1 MSSATKLPNSTAMK
15 FFDWKGDPI
24 FERNPS
30 LESGGTYYLKWS
42 TPPKDENEA
51 IITGAFL
58 VTGAAKSGRTY
69 TFWVPAGAVSADGLS
84 ATGCVGG
91 IRPNGLDYT
100 TGDTDFAPTTSTIL
114 AGGKIACG
122 IPAVLGELIRSAIQG
137 AIQTGSAT
145 LDIGTG
151 ASEDVY
157 IKHNGNP
164 WLKQT
169 SAGIAQYWNGSSY
182 VAFND
187 SIASSLVKV
196 SATDTT
202 PDYLQGKVGSSDS
215 SIVFAVTGSGAD
227 ETLDMTTALPAR
239 ISSHAI
245 YTPAYMTGGNS
256 AETTIALWDSL
267 TGGNAGAF
275 GLSLDGT
282 TWQITGCDMTG
293 VTTMAQVASV
303 IQTRI
308 RAITGT
314 LATCTWEGGNHFLIT
329 SANTTSSS
337 SVGVL
342 VSPSPATG
350 TDISGAGAGTW
361 MDSETGRGT
370 ATAAVLNPAADSG
383 KVGLLNARGSYPADL
398 ARDIIDKDGY
408 SAAGAI
414 MVATAANTPEEQL
427 IGTEG
432 QLLTVR
438 LANSNKLAWE
448 TYEPYVIGNKG
459 ISSYY
464 TAPLMTND
472 AIPKAYS
479 GVSNTT
485 EPNGS
490 IHLFMGA
497 NNGILCPDLSS
508 PAPTFTEFIVE
519 WRGIFNGLNGGDGK
533 LGVADVVGGLTSVYN
548 STANNFIGF
557 AYTAGGTAGLY
568 AVNSNGSAVTTTLVD
583 AGYASG
589 EAKIFRIRRTAS
601 AIYFYINN
609 SLVATHTTN
618 IPTVTVTSTAWGWG
632 GSSGNSG
639 ASGNNHGYAIESP
652 SISILLTDLYTA

>member
-1 MSSATKLPNSTAMK
+1 MTPATKLPNSTAMK

-256 AETTIALWDSL
+256 AEATIALWDSL

-383 KVGLLNARGSYPADL
+383 KVGLLNARGSFPADL
-398 ARDIIDKDGY
+398 ARDFVDPLGY
-408 SAAGAI
+408 QAKGGI
-414 MVATAANTPEEQL
+414 MVATAANTVDEQAVGADTFGIVADSSQTTGIKWAARSRPL
-427 IGTEG
+427 AVVTSAV
-432 QLLTVR
+432 TVANTTDETN
-438 LANSNKLAWE
+438 LASVSVPANSLGTAN
-448 TYEPYVIGNKG
+448 VIKG
-459 ISSYY
+459 TLYI
-464 TAPLMTND
+464 TNLQ
-472 AIPKAYS
+472 
-479 GVSNTT
+479 GVSNADMQFRLKYGATT
-485 EPNGS
+485 IATLEVRDLATSIVFTGRIDFELIANG
-490 IHLFMGA
+490 A
-497 NNGILCPDLSS
+497 
-508 PAPTFTEFIVE
+508 AAQV
-519 WRGIFNGLNGGDGK
+519 
-533 LGVADVVGGLTSVYN
+533 GV
-548 STANNFIGF
+548 
-557 AYTAGGTAGLY
+557 LY
-568 AVNSNGSAVTTTLVD
+568 TTLARNGASQFTTSLGLLD
-583 AGYASG
+583 ASQ
-589 EAKIFRIRRTAS
+589 
-601 AIYFYINN
+601 
-609 SLVATHTTN
+609 TTN
-618 IPTVTVTSTAWGWG
+618 IGGNTMVVGTAAEDSTAAKTLSITADWSASSASNTLTVTYG
-632 GSSGNSG
+632 
-639 ASGNNHGYAIESP
+639 HIEL
-652 SISILLTDLYTA
+652 IA